1 MILFRNKR
9 VSLLKHF
16 YLYETKT
23 IKINLMNRVFLL
35 IIMFVSSCYANAQ
48 VVRTVELTKDDD
60 LAALLGNEKYQI
72 DAIVVNGFL
81 SHANISVLN
90 DCKLNGKL
98 RELDMSGCDV
108 EDGLIPDNSFRG
120 YVSSSAWFTS
130 LKFPRN
136 LNTIGNG
143 AFAYVHVTELEFP
156 STLRVIG
163 PLAFFSA
170 GVLKKVTIPEGTVEI
185 GERAFYC
192 CNFLNEIKLPSSLKK
207 IGEEA
212 FWGSGNYVREL
223 KFNEGLESIGENAFC
238 FFNISELELPST
250 LVEIGNGAFSHCE
263 KLSRLKLPANLE
275 RINNETFYKCNN
287 LNEIK
292 WFEKLKVIGNKA
304 FGKIWMKS
312 LELPDGLTTIGENV
326 FESTVTEKLIL
337 PATLNTLS
345 YNAFSLC
352 TAIKEVYA
360 KSAVPPILDING
372 SVVPFPKDAVLYVP
386 VGSRDAYLNT
396 FCRGEFKEIIETENF
411 PTSIGGVMTGD
422 VTYGVSGKNGAIS
435 IANNGNVSVPY
446 YIYTADG
453 KLYNNGVAERGTVTV
468 NAGKG
473 LYVVRI
479 GNSTDKVIVK

>member
-1 MILFRNKR
+1 MLFRNKI
-9 VSLLKHF
+9 VLLLRHF
-16 YLYETKT
+16 YLYDTKT

-35 IIMFVSSCYANAQ
+35 IIMFVASCYANAQ

-72 DAIVVNGFL
+72 DAIVVNGYL

-90 DCKLNGKL
+90 DCSEKGML
-98 RELDMSGCDV
+98 RKIDMSGCVV
-108 EDGLIPDNSFRG
+108 ENDSIPKYGFG
-120 YVSSSAWFTS
+120 GACWHVIK
-130 LKFPRN
+130 LPRN
-136 LNTIGNG
+136 LRVIGHSAFYRSHIRTID
-143 AFAYVHVTELEFP
+143 FP
-156 STLRVIG
+156 STLRRIEDE
-163 PLAFFSA
+163 AFLEVPFDDII
-170 GVLKKVTIPEGTVEI
+170 IPEGVEEI
-185 GERAFYC
+185 GYNAFYGC
-192 CNFLNEIKLPSSLKK
+192 TNARKIQLPSSLKVIK
-207 IGEEA
+207 DCA
-212 FWGSGNYVREL
+212 FWGCGSKVSSEL
-223 KFNEGLESIGENAFC
+223 ILSEGLEYIGKGAFIDMSITEVNIPSTVVYLGMAAFSLCENLQRVKLPENLEKIKTETFYNC
-238 FFNISELELPST
+238 CLQEIIWPEKLREIETNGIGHVMIKCLELP
-250 LVEIGNGAFSHCE
+250 E
-263 KLSRLKLPANLE
+263 
-275 RINNETFYKCNN
+275 
-287 LNEIK
+287 
-292 WFEKLKVIGNKA
+292 
-304 FGKIWMKS
+304 
-312 LELPDGLTTIGENV
+312 GLTTIDEKAIVSNH
-326 FESTVTEKLIL
+326 TEKLIL
-337 PATLNTLS
+337 PATLNTLA

-435 IANNGNVSVPY
+435 ITNNGKASTPY

-453 KLYNNGVAERGTVTV
+453 KVYNNGVAERGTVTV

-479 GNSTDKVIVK
+479 GNSTDKIILK